1 LNLKFRSPGIATLEA
16 IDECLSNVITKSP
29 KRKVVEMLDK
39 HVLGEQSARYNNVSG
54 ARNNGLRLDDEH
66 FPSYLSVESIR

>member
-1 LNLKFRSPGIATLEA
+1 
-16 IDECLSNVITKSP
+16 
-29 KRKVVEMLDK
+29 MLDK

-54 ARNNGLRLDDEH
+54 ARNSGLRLDDEH

>member
-1 LNLKFRSPGIATLEA
+1 MNLKFRSPGIATLEA

-39 HVLGEQSARYNNVSG
+39 
-54 ARNNGLRLDDEH
+54 
-66 FPSYLSVESIR
+66 